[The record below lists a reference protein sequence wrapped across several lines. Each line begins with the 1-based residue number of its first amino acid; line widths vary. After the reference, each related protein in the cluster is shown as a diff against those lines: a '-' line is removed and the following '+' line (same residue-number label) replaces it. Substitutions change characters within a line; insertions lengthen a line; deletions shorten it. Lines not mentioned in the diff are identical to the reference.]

1 MDVLI
6 RKFDVSW
13 YADEEIDFGS
23 ISIAT
28 PTQVVD
34 GKYIFDFRL
43 LHSDFS
49 KLSLIPNKGN
59 GSVALEMDTSKVFLY
74 DEVNDDWKNL

>member
-1 MDVLI
+1 MSVLI
-6 RKFDVSW
+6 RKFDISW
-13 YADEEIDFGS
+13 NANEDIDFGS

-28 PTQVVD
+28 PTAIVD

-59 GSVALEMDTSKVFLY
+59 GSVAFEMDTGNAFLY
-74 DEVNDDWKNL
+74 DEVNDTWRGI

>member
-1 MDVLI
+1 MSILI
-6 RKFDVSW
+6 RKFGVSW
-13 YADEEIDFGS
+13 NSDENLDFGS

-28 PTQVVD
+28 PTQFVD
-34 GKYIFDFRL
+34 GKNIFDFRL

-59 GSVALEMDTSKVFLY
+59 GSVAFELDTGTAFLY
-74 DEVNDDWKNL
+74 DEENDIWHEV

>member
-1 MDVLI
+1 MNVLI
-6 RKFDVSW
+6 RKFDISW
-13 YADEEIDFGS
+13 NANEDIDFGS

-28 PTQVVD
+28 PTTIVD

-59 GSVALEMDTSKVFLY
+59 GSVAFEMDTGNAFFY
-74 DEVNDDWKNL
+74 DEVNDTWRGI

>member
-1 MDVLI
+1 MSVLI
-6 RKFDVSW
+6 RKFGISW
-13 YADEEIDFGS
+13 NANEDIDFGS

-28 PTQVVD
+28 PTTIVD

-59 GSVALEMDTSKVFLY
+59 GSAAFEIDTGTAFLY
-74 DEVNDDWKNL
+74 DETNDAWHEV

>member
-1 MDVLI
+1 MSVLI
-6 RKFDVSW
+6 RKFDISW
-13 YADEEIDFGS
+13 NANEDIDFGS

-28 PTQVVD
+28 PTTIVD

-59 GSVALEMDTSKVFLY
+59 GSVAFEMDTGNAFLY
-74 DEVNDDWKNL
+74 DEVNDTWRGI